1 MNQGRQLRFWSIAI
15 AVFLLL
21 LYLLRDILLP
31 FVAGMAFAY
40 LLDPIC
46 DRLESRGLS
55 RTLAT
60 AVVSLAFLLV
70 VALILVLIVPLLVQQ
85 TQGLIENL
93 PNLMTSARQWVEA
106 LLSRLTGRFD
116 SALLQ
121 QGRDALAG
129 VSADAVAWAGGV
141 LGGIVTGGLALFNL
155 LSLVFITPLVTFY
168 LLRDWDH
175 IVAKIDDALPREHAE
190 TVRAQARE
198 VDRILAGFVRG
209 QTLVCLILAT
219 FYGAA
224 LSLAGLD
231 FGLAIG
237 ILSGLL
243 SFIPFLGSA
252 VGLILSVGLAFLQFD
267 NWISI
272 AIVAAIFLIG
282 QAVEGNFLTPKLV
295 GDRVGLHPVWV
306 IFGLLAGGLLF
317 GFVGVLIAVPLSAV
331 VGVGVRFAVTRYK
344 DSGYY
349 RGGRG
354 QLPPATG
361 GGGEG

>member
-1 MNQGRQLRFWSIAI
+1 MNQARQLRFWLIAI
-15 AVFLLL
+15 TVFLLL
-21 LYLLRDILLP
+21 LYLLRNILLP

-46 DRLESRGLS
+46 DRLQARGLS

-60 AVVSLAFLLV
+60 ALVSLVFLLLV
-70 VALILVLIVPLLVQQ
+70 VLILILIVPLLIQQ

-93 PNLMTSARQWVEA
+93 PNLVASARLWAES
-106 LLSRLTGRFD
+106 LLGRLTSRFD
-116 SALLQ
+116 NAMLQ
-121 QGRDALAG
+121 QGRDALSG
-129 VSADAVAWAGGV
+129 VSGDVIAWAGGV
-141 LGGIVTGGLALFNL
+141 VGGILTGGLALFNL
-155 LSLVFITPLVTFY
+155 LSLIFITPIVTFY
-168 LLRDWDH
+168 LLRDWDR
-175 IVAKIDDALPREHAE
+175 IVAIIDEALPREHAE
-190 TVRAQARE
+190 TVRAEARE
-198 VDRILAGFVRG
+198 VDKILSGFVRG

-219 FYGAA
+219 FYGVA

-267 NWISI
+267 SWIPI
-272 AIVAAIFLIG
+272 AIVAVIFFFG

-306 IFGLLAGGLLF
+306 MFGLLAGGLLF

-331 VGVGVRFAVTRYK
+331 IGVGVRFAVARYK
-344 DSGYY
+344 DSRYY
-349 RGGRG
+349 SDGRG
-354 QLPPATG
+354 PLPPAADDNS
-361 GGGEG
+361 EG